1 MTHIHY
7 KFSSKLSYSTVV
19 FDGPHITLMDLK
31 ERIMGRE
38 KLRAGDC
45 DLQITNAQT
54 KEEYTDEEGL
64 IPKGSS
70 VIVRRVPNIR
80 VAHKKTK
87 NIERSDARG
96 FFASGVVKAMDD
108 KSSSKSLPL
117 FSRMVNLAAAD
128 VSEDDKIKVMMNQS
142 SYDPTT
148 YNKKIAGALPANYT
162 CYRCGSAGH
171 HIRKCPSSGDKNFD
185 APPKIKKSS
194 GIPRSFLVEVDDPTI
209 KGAMLTN
216 CGRFAIPAIDAQ
228 AYAVG
233 KKEKHPFLHKEESE
247 PQDESLP
254 VPEELQCLI
263 CHDLLVDSVV
273 IPCCGNSYCD
283 DCIRTTLLDSEGHV
297 CPTCNQSDVS
307 PDTLIANKFLRQA
320 VNNFK
325 KEKDVTGSL
334 KGKSSAPTPNPV
346 PSPVATQQQIHQS
359 THNLQAA
366 VNEPVARPG
375 SSLQSSVQAEEKAQD
390 EPMTQV
396 HNDSVQRISLVQ
408 TPTSIHSSSLHSVCP
423 PGVPSEFQPLPPA
436 SLSNPS
442 AAPPLF
448 LGHHFRSLPPGQQ
461 YLSHPPGHPVAL
473 PNWTHPNP
481 QGTPIPPLM
490 PSSSSSIPP
499 HIQREWFS
507 HHRHRSER
515 SPDTRS
521 TYRRSSRSK
530 SKSSRS
536 SSRSS
541 RSRSK
546 SHGRSRSPYSRHRVS
561 HTRTNPSRSYSYS
574 YKRSHS
580 PTASSSSSPREGPR
594 STSQSDHRKRRHHSK
609 KSSHG
614 SCKSR
619 RREERSSPSSKH
631 AKGHAYATE
640 ATSSQEPNTDYYEE
654 WKRQYK
660 EWYDKYFGSYVSHYH
675 QLPPPP
681 NPVWAGRALEN
692 HSSYNF
698 DSLDHF
704 QHNTLTRRRSPSQSS
719 NDSRSQSSSEGR
731 SPPSRSSSDSSSPPP
746 RSPPSKNL
754 STKDGRA
761 RRATANERIKKF
773 EVSEDNRRSADA
785 AHATG
790 RKEKR
795 KRNTASDSIPHGDV
809 SDAVQNPLKSN
820 EQEKQK
826 QENKK
831 KSKKESNSRRQE
843 GKSGQSVKS
852 SKKASKVE
860 KDLHTE
866 VSKASKS
873 ESEGKT
879 KGSSTLETPK
889 DESPQLVDKEKSREP
904 NKEEKKPL
912 KNIWEEGM
920 KVRPQKKISI
930 NIKLD
935 AKRPEEKIEI
945 QEGPHSE
952 RSDAKEDGEKLEG
965 EAPVTEKQQAT
976 GLHELQPA
984 EEEDGTESEKGDE
997 RLSRNETEG
1006 DEMGNVMDNQSVTGN
1021 DGEQESLIVEENI
1034 ADESERYDGR
1044 EKERASE
1051 IEEDDSLANEERAI
1065 QQDESVAEE
1074 LPQESKPE
1082 EDLMEGVKMKNGSD
1096 EDTVMTSH
1104 SSERPIITADG
1115 GDSST
1120 FVVDPKGGE
1129 ESPERRIQATT
1140 PPQEQKHGQDD
1151 TLELLQ
1157 APFFKL
1163 EEEESEVGELE
1174 PLSFV
1179 PPLPEEEPE
1188 EVGELEPLS
1197 FVPPPPLEEEREE
1210 SELEPLSFV
1219 PPPPLEEELE
1229 VGGLAPLSFVPQPP
1243 PEDEPEE
1250 VGELEPLSFVPPPPL
1265 EEEPEESELEP
1276 LSFVLPPPLEEELEV
1291 GELEPLS
1298 FVPQPPPEDEPE
1310 EVGELEPLSFVPP
1323 PPLEEKPEE
1332 SELEPLSL
1340 VPPPPLEEELEE
1352 SELEPL
1358 SFVPPP
1364 PLEEEPEESEL
1375 EPLSVVPPPPPEEE
1389 PEESEL
1395 EPLSVVPPPPP
1406 EEEPEE
1412 EGELEPLSFMPP
1424 APPEEEPEKE
1434 SELEPL
1440 SLVPPPPPEEEP
1452 EKSELGPLSVVP
1464 PPPPEEEP
1472 EEEGELEPLSF
1483 MPPPPPEEEA
1493 EKESELEPL
1502 SFMPPPPLEEEPEEE
1517 GELEPLSLM
1526 PPPPLEDEPEE
1537 SELEPLSFMP
1547 PPPLEE
1553 EPEETEL
1560 EPLSLVTPG
1569 HGETRADSEQESQ
1582 RSGEPQT
1589 DGETRQ
1595 RNYSLA
1601 PSTGRYESDSR
1612 DTEMGGKTEADEP
1625 VDFETNWKGEEGR
1638 IEETEKQLPISIQAS
1653 LTSHEDEKKD
1663 SVQEVNVD
1671 GHNSANH
1678 NEPNVVSD
1686 AKSSEE
1692 DCRHVSQRHNND
1704 KTESKSDNRNSPPPS
1719 LVEVSGKVE
1728 ESSRSSLASKPSVNS
1743 PSKHHH
1749 QAKPGGPPPSKYS
1762 DTPPVKAKPMSRE
1775 EMWKRYK
1782 MEKLLKESQQQGQAA
1797 TQPEREA
1804 SRHDGEAK
1812 AERAGGDMPS
1822 SHNGSSVKKSE
1833 HERRPKKHK
1842 KDKHGDA
1849 DQEELERKHKKSKKK
1864 NEDTH

>member
-19 FDGPHITLMDLK
+19 FDGPHITLTDLK

-54 KEEYTDEEGL
+54 KEEYTDEEAL

-80 VAHKKTK
+80 VAHKKSKT
-87 NIERSDARG
+87 IERSDARG
-96 FFASGVVKAMDD
+96 LFASGVVKAMDD

-117 FSRMVNLAAAD
+117 FSKMVNLASAD

-148 YNKKIAGALPANYT
+148 YNKKIAGVLPANYT
-162 CYRCGSAGH
+162 CFRCGSAGH

-247 PQDESLP
+247 PQDELLP

-325 KEKDVTGSL
+325 KEKDVTKSL

-366 VNEPVARPG
+366 VNEPAARPG
-375 SSLQSSVQAEEKAQD
+375 SSLQSSVEAEEKAQD

-408 TPTSIHSSSLHSVCP
+408 TPTSIHSSSLPSVCP
-423 PGVPSEFQPLPPA
+423 PGVPAEFQPLPPA
-436 SLSNPS
+436 SSSNPS
-442 AAPPLF
+442 APPPLF
-448 LGHHFRSLPPGQQ
+448 LGHLFRSLPAGQQ

-473 PNWTHPNP
+473 PNWTHPNL

-561 HTRTNPSRSYSYS
+561 HTRTNPSRSYNYG

-594 STSQSDHRKRRHHSK
+594 STSQSDHRKKRHHSK

-614 SCKSR
+614 GYKSR
-619 RREERSSPSSKH
+619 RREERSPPSSKH
-631 AKGHAYATE
+631 AEGHAYAAE

-660 EWYDKYFGSYVSHYH
+660 EWYDKYFSSYVSHYH

-681 NPVWAGRALEN
+681 NPVWADRAEN

-698 DSLDHF
+698 DSFGHF
-704 QHNTLTRRRSPSQSS
+704 QHSPLTRRHSPPSQSS
-719 NDSRSQSSSEGR
+719 NDSRSSRSQSSSEGR

-746 RSPPSKNL
+746 RSPPSKNAT
-754 STKDGRA
+754 TKDGRA
-761 RRATANERIKKF
+761 QGATANERIKKC
-773 EVSEDNRRSADA
+773 EVSEDNTRSADA
-785 AHATG
+785 THATG

-795 KRNTASDSIPHGDV
+795 KRRNTASDSIPHSDV
-809 SDAVQNPLKSN
+809 SDAVQNSLKSN
-820 EQEKQK
+820 EQKKQK

-831 KSKKESNSRRQE
+831 KCKKESNSQRQDE
-843 GKSGQSVKS
+843 KSGQNVKS

-860 KDLHTE
+860 KDKHTE
-866 VSKASKS
+866 VSKAAKS
-873 ESEGKT
+873 ESEGKN
-879 KGSSTLETPK
+879 KESSTLEIPE
-889 DESPQLVDKEKSREP
+889 DESPQLVDKEKPQEP
-904 NKEEKKPL
+904 KKEEKKPL

-935 AKRPEEKIEI
+935 AKRSEEKTEI
-945 QEGPHSE
+945 QEGPLE
-952 RSDAKEDGEKLEG
+952 RGDAKEDGEKLEG
-965 EAPVTEKQQAT
+965 EAPVPEKQQAA
-976 GLHELQPA
+976 GLHELHTA
-984 EEEDGTESEKGDE
+984 EEKDGTEPEKGDE
-997 RLSRNETEG
+997 QLNIKETEG
-1006 DEMGNVMDNQSVTGN
+1006 DETRNVTDNERVTGN

-1034 ADESERYDGR
+1034 EEESERNDDG
-1044 EKERASE
+1044 EKERARE
-1051 IEEDDSLANEERAI
+1051 IEEEDILANDERAI
-1065 QQDESVAEE
+1065 QPDESVVKE
-1074 LPQESKPE
+1074 LPQESNPE
-1082 EDLMEGVKMKNGSD
+1082 EELMEGVTMKNKSD
-1096 EDTVMTSH
+1096 EDTVMMSH
-1104 SSERPIITADG
+1104 SSERLNITAD

-1120 FVVDPKGGE
+1120 FMVDPEGGE
-1129 ESPERRIQATT
+1129 ESPERRIQVTT
-1140 PPQEQKHGQDD
+1140 TPQEQKDD

-1157 APFFKL
+1157 VPFFNL
-1163 EEEESEVGELE
+1163 EEEEPEVG
-1174 PLSFV
+1174 
-1179 PPLPEEEPE
+1179 
-1188 EVGELEPLS
+1188 
-1197 FVPPPPLEEEREE
+1197 
-1210 SELEPLSFV
+1210 
-1219 PPPPLEEELE
+1219 
-1229 VGGLAPLSFVPQPP
+1229 
-1243 PEDEPEE
+1243 
-1250 VGELEPLSFVPPPPL
+1250 
-1265 EEEPEESELEP
+1265 
-1276 LSFVLPPPLEEELEV
+1276 
-1291 GELEPLS
+1291 
-1298 FVPQPPPEDEPE
+1298 
-1310 EVGELEPLSFVPP
+1310 
-1323 PPLEEKPEE
+1323 
-1332 SELEPLSL
+1332 
-1340 VPPPPLEEELEE
+1340 
-1352 SELEPL
+1352 
-1358 SFVPPP
+1358 
-1364 PLEEEPEESEL
+1364 
-1375 EPLSVVPPPPPEEE
+1375 
-1389 PEESEL
+1389 
-1395 EPLSVVPPPPP
+1395 
-1406 EEEPEE
+1406 
-1412 EGELEPLSFMPP
+1412 
-1424 APPEEEPEKE
+1424 
-1434 SELEPL
+1434 ELEPL

-1452 EKSELGPLSVVP
+1452 EELGELEPLSFVP

-1472 EEEGELEPLSF
+1472 EKESELEPLSLMPPPPLEEEPEKEGELEPLSF
-1483 MPPPPPEEEA
+1483 VPPPPPLEEEPEEERELERLSFVPPPPSEEEP
-1493 EKESELEPL
+1493 EKEGELEPL
-1502 SFMPPPPLEEEPEEE
+1502 SFMPPPPLEEEPE
-1517 GELEPLSLM
+1517 LEPLSLV
-1526 PPPPLEDEPEE
+1526 P
-1537 SELEPLSFMP
+1537 
-1547 PPPLEE
+1547 
-1553 EPEETEL
+1553 
-1560 EPLSLVTPG
+1560 LVTPG
-1569 HGETRADSEQESQ
+1569 HGETQENSEQESQ

-1589 DGETRQ
+1589 DDETRQ
-1595 RNYSLA
+1595 RNASLA
-1601 PSTGRYESDSR
+1601 PSSGQYGNDSR

-1625 VDFETNWKGEEGR
+1625 VDLETNWKGEEGR
-1638 IEETEKQLPISIQAS
+1638 IEETEKVLPILIQSS
-1653 LTSHEDEKKD
+1653 LTAHEDDKKD

-1678 NEPNVVSD
+1678 NEPNVISD
-1686 AKSSEE
+1686 AKSTEE
-1692 DCRHVSQRHNND
+1692 DCRHVYQHHN
-1704 KTESKSDNRNSPPPS
+1704 TESKSDNRNSPPPR
-1719 LVEVSGKVE
+1719 VE
-1728 ESSRSSLASKPSVNS
+1728 ESSRSSLASKPS
-1743 PSKHHH
+1743 KHHH
-1749 QAKPGGPPPSKYS
+1749 QAKPRGPPPSKHS
-1762 DTPPVKAKPMSRE
+1762 DTPPVKDKPMSRE

-1782 MEKLLKESQQQGQAA
+1782 MEKLLKESQQQGQAV

-1804 SRHDGEAK
+1804 SRHHHGEAK
-1812 AERAGGDMPS
+1812 AERAGGDKPS

-1849 DQEELERKHKKSKKK
+1849 EREELERKHKKSKKK

>member
-19 FDGPHITLMDLK
+19 FDGPHITLTDLK

-54 KEEYTDEEGL
+54 KEEYTDEEAL

-80 VAHKKTK
+80 VAHKKSKT
-87 NIERSDARG
+87 IERSDARG
-96 FFASGVVKAMDD
+96 LFASGVVKAMDD

-117 FSRMVNLAAAD
+117 FSKMVNLASAD

-148 YNKKIAGALPANYT
+148 YNKKIAGVLPANYT
-162 CYRCGSAGH
+162 CFRCGSAGH

-247 PQDESLP
+247 PQDELLP

-325 KEKDVTGSL
+325 KEKDVTKSL

-366 VNEPVARPG
+366 VNEPAARPG
-375 SSLQSSVQAEEKAQD
+375 SSLQSSVEAEEKAQD

-408 TPTSIHSSSLHSVCP
+408 TPTSIHSSSLPSVCP
-423 PGVPSEFQPLPPA
+423 PGVPAEFQPLPPA
-436 SLSNPS
+436 SSSNPS
-442 AAPPLF
+442 APPPLF
-448 LGHHFRSLPPGQQ
+448 LGHLFRSLPAGQQ

-473 PNWTHPNP
+473 PNWTHPNL

-561 HTRTNPSRSYSYS
+561 HTRTNPSRSYNYG

-594 STSQSDHRKRRHHSK
+594 STSQSDHRKKRHHSK

-614 SCKSR
+614 GYKSR
-619 RREERSSPSSKH
+619 RREERSPPSSKH
-631 AKGHAYATE
+631 AEGHAYAAE

-660 EWYDKYFGSYVSHYH
+660 EWYDKYFSSYVSHYH

-681 NPVWAGRALEN
+681 NPVWADRAEN

-698 DSLDHF
+698 DSFGHF
-704 QHNTLTRRRSPSQSS
+704 QHSPLTRRHSPPSQSS
-719 NDSRSQSSSEGR
+719 NDSRSSRSQSSSEGR

-746 RSPPSKNL
+746 RSPPSKNAT
-754 STKDGRA
+754 TKDGRA
-761 RRATANERIKKF
+761 QGATANERIKKC
-773 EVSEDNRRSADA
+773 EVSEDNTRSADA
-785 AHATG
+785 THATG

-795 KRNTASDSIPHGDV
+795 KRRNTASDSIPHSDV
-809 SDAVQNPLKSN
+809 SDAVQNSLKSN
-820 EQEKQK
+820 EQKKQK

-831 KSKKESNSRRQE
+831 KCKKESNSQRQDE
-843 GKSGQSVKS
+843 KSGQNVKS

-860 KDLHTE
+860 KDKHTE
-866 VSKASKS
+866 VSKAAKS
-873 ESEGKT
+873 ESEGKN
-879 KGSSTLETPK
+879 KESSTLEIPE
-889 DESPQLVDKEKSREP
+889 DESPQLVDKEKPQEP
-904 NKEEKKPL
+904 KKEEKKPL

-935 AKRPEEKIEI
+935 AKRSEEKTEI
-945 QEGPHSE
+945 QEGPLE
-952 RSDAKEDGEKLEG
+952 RGDAKEDGEKLEG
-965 EAPVTEKQQAT
+965 EAPVPEKQQAA
-976 GLHELQPA
+976 GLHELHTA
-984 EEEDGTESEKGDE
+984 EEKDGTEPEKGDE
-997 RLSRNETEG
+997 QLNIKETEG
-1006 DEMGNVMDNQSVTGN
+1006 DETRNVTDNERVTGN

-1034 ADESERYDGR
+1034 EEESERNDDG
-1044 EKERASE
+1044 EKERARE
-1051 IEEDDSLANEERAI
+1051 IEEEDILANDERAI
-1065 QQDESVAEE
+1065 QPDESVVKE
-1074 LPQESKPE
+1074 LPQESNPE
-1082 EDLMEGVKMKNGSD
+1082 EELMEGVTMKNKSD
-1096 EDTVMTSH
+1096 EDTVMMSH
-1104 SSERPIITADG
+1104 SSERLNITAD

-1120 FVVDPKGGE
+1120 FMVDPEGGE
-1129 ESPERRIQATT
+1129 ESPERRIQVTT
-1140 PPQEQKHGQDD
+1140 TPQEQKDD

-1157 APFFKL
+1157 VPFFNL
-1163 EEEESEVGELE
+1163 EEEEPEVG
-1174 PLSFV
+1174 
-1179 PPLPEEEPE
+1179 
-1188 EVGELEPLS
+1188 
-1197 FVPPPPLEEEREE
+1197 
-1210 SELEPLSFV
+1210 
-1219 PPPPLEEELE
+1219 
-1229 VGGLAPLSFVPQPP
+1229 
-1243 PEDEPEE
+1243 
-1250 VGELEPLSFVPPPPL
+1250 
-1265 EEEPEESELEP
+1265 
-1276 LSFVLPPPLEEELEV
+1276 
-1291 GELEPLS
+1291 
-1298 FVPQPPPEDEPE
+1298 
-1310 EVGELEPLSFVPP
+1310 
-1323 PPLEEKPEE
+1323 
-1332 SELEPLSL
+1332 
-1340 VPPPPLEEELEE
+1340 
-1352 SELEPL
+1352 
-1358 SFVPPP
+1358 
-1364 PLEEEPEESEL
+1364 
-1375 EPLSVVPPPPPEEE
+1375 
-1389 PEESEL
+1389 
-1395 EPLSVVPPPPP
+1395 
-1406 EEEPEE
+1406 
-1412 EGELEPLSFMPP
+1412 
-1424 APPEEEPEKE
+1424 
-1434 SELEPL
+1434 ELEPL

-1452 EKSELGPLSVVP
+1452 EELGELEPLSFVP
-1464 PPPPEEEP
+1464 PPPPAEEP

-1483 MPPPPPEEEA
+1483 VPPPPSEEEP
-1493 EKESELEPL
+1493 EKEGELEPL
-1502 SFMPPPPLEEEPEEE
+1502 SFMPPPPLEEEPE
-1517 GELEPLSLM
+1517 LEPLSLV
-1526 PPPPLEDEPEE
+1526 P
-1537 SELEPLSFMP
+1537 
-1547 PPPLEE
+1547 
-1553 EPEETEL
+1553 
-1560 EPLSLVTPG
+1560 LVTPG
-1569 HGETRADSEQESQ
+1569 HGETQENSEQESQ

-1589 DGETRQ
+1589 DDETRQ
-1595 RNYSLA
+1595 RNASLA
-1601 PSTGRYESDSR
+1601 PSSGQYGNDSR

-1625 VDFETNWKGEEGR
+1625 VDLETNWKGEEGR
-1638 IEETEKQLPISIQAS
+1638 IEETEKVLPILIQSS
-1653 LTSHEDEKKD
+1653 LTAHEDDKKD

-1678 NEPNVVSD
+1678 NEPNVISD
-1686 AKSSEE
+1686 AKSTEE
-1692 DCRHVSQRHNND
+1692 DCRHVYQHHN
-1704 KTESKSDNRNSPPPS
+1704 TESKSDNRNSPPPR
-1719 LVEVSGKVE
+1719 VE
-1728 ESSRSSLASKPSVNS
+1728 ESSRSSLASKPS
-1743 PSKHHH
+1743 KHHH
-1749 QAKPGGPPPSKYS
+1749 QAKPRGPPPSKHS
-1762 DTPPVKAKPMSRE
+1762 DTPPVKDKPMSRE

-1782 MEKLLKESQQQGQAA
+1782 MEKLLKESQQQGQAV

-1804 SRHDGEAK
+1804 SRHHHGEAK
-1812 AERAGGDMPS
+1812 AERAGGDKPS

-1849 DQEELERKHKKSKKK
+1849 EREELERKHKKSKKK

>member
-117 FSRMVNLAAAD
+117 FSRMVNLADAD

-162 CYRCGSAGH
+162 CFRCGSAGH

-247 PQDESLP
+247 PQDELLP

-297 CPTCNQSDVS
+297 CPTCNESDVS

-390 EPMTQV
+390 EPKTQV

-408 TPTSIHSSSLHSVCP
+408 APTSIHSSSLPSVCP
-423 PGVPSEFQPLPPA
+423 PGVPAEFQPLPPA
-436 SLSNPS
+436 SSSNPS
-442 AAPPLF
+442 APPPLF
-448 LGHHFRSLPPGQQ
+448 LGHHFRSLPAGQQ

-561 HTRTNPSRSYSYS
+561 HTRTNPSRSYSYG

-594 STSQSDHRKRRHHSK
+594 STSKSDHRKKRHHSK

-631 AKGHAYATE
+631 AEG
-640 ATSSQEPNTDYYEE
+640 QPNTDYYEE

-660 EWYDKYFGSYVSHYH
+660 EWYDKYFSSYVSHYH

-681 NPVWAGRALEN
+681 NPIWAGRAEN

-698 DSLDHF
+698 DSFDHF
-704 QHNTLTRRRSPSQSS
+704 QHNTLTRRHSPPSQSS
-719 NDSRSQSSSEGR
+719 NDSRSSRSQSSSEGR

-746 RSPPSKNL
+746 RSPPSKNAA
-754 STKDGRA
+754 TKDGRA
-761 RRATANERIKKF
+761 QGATANERIKRF
-773 EVSEDNRRSADA
+773 EVSEDNTRSADA

-795 KRNTASDSIPHGDV
+795 KRRNTASDSIPHSDV

-831 KSKKESNSRRQE
+831 KCKKESNSQRRDGE
-843 GKSGQSVKS
+843 SGQNVKS

-860 KDLHTE
+860 KDIHTE

-873 ESEGKT
+873 ESEGKN
-879 KGSSTLETPK
+879 KESSTLEIPK
-889 DESPQLVDKEKSREP
+889 DESPQLVDEEKPQEP
-904 NKEEKKPL
+904 KKEEKKPL

-945 QEGPHSE
+945 QEGPCSE

-984 EEEDGTESEKGDE
+984 EEEDWTEPEKGDE
-997 RLSRNETEG
+997 RLNIKETEG
-1006 DEMGNVMDNQSVTGN
+1006 DEMGNVMDNERVTGN

-1034 ADESERYDGR
+1034 EDESERYDDR

-1074 LPQESKPE
+1074 LPQESKPD

-1096 EDTVMTSH
+1096 KDTVMMSH
-1104 SSERPIITADG
+1104 SSERPNITADG
-1115 GDSST
+1115 GDST
-1120 FVVDPKGGE
+1120 LVVDPKGGE
-1129 ESPERRIQATT
+1129 ESPERRIQVTT

-1151 TLELLQ
+1151 TIELLQ

-1163 EEEESEVGELE
+1163 EEEE
-1174 PLSFV
+1174 P
-1179 PPLPEEEPE
+1179 

-1197 FVPPPPLEEEREE
+1197 FVPPPP
-1210 SELEPLSFV
+1210 
-1219 PPPPLEEELE
+1219 
-1229 VGGLAPLSFVPQPP
+1229 P
-1243 PEDEPEE
+1243 PEEEPEE

-1276 LSFVLPPPLEEELEV
+1276 LSFVPPPPLEEEPEESEVEPLSFVAPPPLEEEPEESELEPLSFVAPPPLEEEPEESELEPLSFVLPPPLEEEL
-1291 GELEPLS
+1291 
-1298 FVPQPPPEDEPE
+1298 
-1310 EVGELEPLSFVPP
+1310 
-1323 PPLEEKPEE
+1323 EE

-1340 VPPPPLEEELEE
+1340 VPPPPLEEEPEE
-1352 SELEPL
+1352 SELEPLSFVLPPPPEEEPAEGELEPL

-1375 EPLSVVPPPPPEEE
+1375 EPLSI
-1389 PEESEL
+1389 
-1395 EPLSVVPPPPP
+1395 VPPPPP

-1424 APPEEEPEKE
+1424 PPPEEEPEKE

-1440 SLVPPPPPEEEP
+1440 SFVLPPPPEEEPAEGELEPLSFVPPPPLEEEPEESELEPLSIVPPPPPEEEP
-1452 EKSELGPLSVVP
+1452 EEEGELEPLSFMPPPPPEEEPEKESELEPLSVVP

-1483 MPPPPPEEEA
+1483 MPPPPPEEEPEEEGELEPLSFMPPPPPEEEP

-1502 SFMPPPPLEEEPEEE
+1502 SFMPPPPLEEEPEER
-1517 GELEPLSLM
+1517 
-1526 PPPPLEDEPEE
+1526 
-1537 SELEPLSFMP
+1537 
-1547 PPPLEE
+1547 
-1553 EPEETEL
+1553 EL
-1560 EPLSLVTPG
+1560 EPLSLVPPVTPG
-1569 HGETRADSEQESQ
+1569 HGETQADSEQESQ

-1589 DGETRQ
+1589 DDETRQ

-1601 PSTGRYESDSR
+1601 PSTGQYESDSR

-1638 IEETEKQLPISIQAS
+1638 IEETEKELPISIQSS
-1653 LTSHEDEKKD
+1653 LTSHEDDKKD

-1678 NEPNVVSD
+1678 NEPNVIPD

-1692 DCRHVSQRHNND
+1692 DCRHVYQHHNND
-1704 KTESKSDNRNSPPPS
+1704 NTESKSDNRNSPPPS
-1719 LVEVSGKVE
+1719 RVEVSGRVE
-1728 ESSRSSLASKPSVNS
+1728 ESSRSSLASKPLVNS
-1743 PSKHHH
+1743 PSKHQH
-1749 QAKPGGPPPSKYS
+1749 QAKPRGPPPSKHS

-1782 MEKLLKESQQQGQAA
+1782 MEKLLKESQQGQAA

-1812 AERAGGDMPS
+1812 AERAGGDKPS

>member
-19 FDGPHITLMDLK
+19 FDGPHITLTDLK

-54 KEEYTDEEGL
+54 KEEYTDEEAL

-80 VAHKKTK
+80 VAHKKSKT
-87 NIERSDARG
+87 IERSDARG
-96 FFASGVVKAMDD
+96 LFASGVVKAMDD

-117 FSRMVNLAAAD
+117 FSKMVNLASAD

-148 YNKKIAGALPANYT
+148 YNKKIAGVLPANYT
-162 CYRCGSAGH
+162 CFRCGSAGH

-247 PQDESLP
+247 PQDELLP

-325 KEKDVTGSL
+325 KEKDVTKSL

-366 VNEPVARPG
+366 VNEPAARPG
-375 SSLQSSVQAEEKAQD
+375 SSLQSSVEAEEKAQD

-408 TPTSIHSSSLHSVCP
+408 TPTSIHSSSLPSVCP
-423 PGVPSEFQPLPPA
+423 PGVPAEFQPLPPA
-436 SLSNPS
+436 SSSNPS
-442 AAPPLF
+442 APPPLF
-448 LGHHFRSLPPGQQ
+448 LGHLFRSLPAGQQ

-473 PNWTHPNP
+473 PNWTHPNL

-561 HTRTNPSRSYSYS
+561 HTRTNPSRSYNYG

-594 STSQSDHRKRRHHSK
+594 STSQSDHRKKRHHSK

-614 SCKSR
+614 GYKSR
-619 RREERSSPSSKH
+619 RREERSPPSSKH
-631 AKGHAYATE
+631 AEGHAYAAE

-660 EWYDKYFGSYVSHYH
+660 EWYDKYFSSYVSHYH

-681 NPVWAGRALEN
+681 NPVWADRAEN

-698 DSLDHF
+698 DSFGHF
-704 QHNTLTRRRSPSQSS
+704 QHSPLTRRHSPPSQSS
-719 NDSRSQSSSEGR
+719 NDSRSSRSQSSSEGR

-746 RSPPSKNL
+746 RSPPSKNAT
-754 STKDGRA
+754 TKDGRA
-761 RRATANERIKKF
+761 QGATANERIKKC
-773 EVSEDNRRSADA
+773 EVSEDNTRSADA
-785 AHATG
+785 THATG

-795 KRNTASDSIPHGDV
+795 KRRNTASDSIPHSDV
-809 SDAVQNPLKSN
+809 SDAVQNSLKSN
-820 EQEKQK
+820 EQKKQK

-831 KSKKESNSRRQE
+831 KCKKESNSQRQDE
-843 GKSGQSVKS
+843 KSGQNVKS

-860 KDLHTE
+860 KDKHTE
-866 VSKASKS
+866 VSKAAKS
-873 ESEGKT
+873 ESEGKN
-879 KGSSTLETPK
+879 KESSTLEIPE
-889 DESPQLVDKEKSREP
+889 DESPQLVDKEKPQEP
-904 NKEEKKPL
+904 KKEEKKPL

-935 AKRPEEKIEI
+935 AKRSEEKTEI
-945 QEGPHSE
+945 QEGPLE
-952 RSDAKEDGEKLEG
+952 RGDAKEDGEKLEG
-965 EAPVTEKQQAT
+965 EAPVPEKQQAA
-976 GLHELQPA
+976 GLHELHTA
-984 EEEDGTESEKGDE
+984 EEKDGTEPEKGDE
-997 RLSRNETEG
+997 QLNIKETEG
-1006 DEMGNVMDNQSVTGN
+1006 DETRNVTDNERVTGN

-1034 ADESERYDGR
+1034 EEESERNDDG
-1044 EKERASE
+1044 EKERARE
-1051 IEEDDSLANEERAI
+1051 IEEEDILANDERAI
-1065 QQDESVAEE
+1065 QPDESVVKE
-1074 LPQESKPE
+1074 LPQESNPE
-1082 EDLMEGVKMKNGSD
+1082 EELMEGVTMKNKSD
-1096 EDTVMTSH
+1096 EDTVMMSH
-1104 SSERPIITADG
+1104 SSERLNITAD

-1120 FVVDPKGGE
+1120 FMVDPEGGE
-1129 ESPERRIQATT
+1129 ESPERRIQVTT
-1140 PPQEQKHGQDD
+1140 TPQEQKDD

-1157 APFFKL
+1157 VPFFNL
-1163 EEEESEVGELE
+1163 EEEEPEVGELE
-1174 PLSFV
+1174 PLSLV
-1179 PPLPEEEPE
+1179 PPPPPEEEPE
-1188 EVGELEPLS
+1188 ELGELEPLS
-1197 FVPPPPLEEEREE
+1197 FVPPPP
-1210 SELEPLSFV
+1210 P
-1219 PPPPLEEELE
+1219 EEEL
-1229 VGGLAPLSFVPQPP
+1229 
-1243 PEDEPEE
+1243 
-1250 VGELEPLSFVPPPPL
+1250 
-1265 EEEPEESELEP
+1265 
-1276 LSFVLPPPLEEELEV
+1276 
-1291 GELEPLS
+1291 
-1298 FVPQPPPEDEPE
+1298 
-1310 EVGELEPLSFVPP
+1310 
-1323 PPLEEKPEE
+1323 EE

-1340 VPPPPLEEELEE
+1340 VPPPPPAEEPEEEGELEPLSLVPPPPPPAEEPEEEGELEPLSFVPPPPLEEELEE

-1358 SFVPPP
+1358 S
-1364 PLEEEPEESEL
+1364 L
-1375 EPLSVVPPPPPEEE
+1375 VPPPPP
-1389 PEESEL
+1389 
-1395 EPLSVVPPPPP
+1395 
-1406 EEEPEE
+1406 
-1412 EGELEPLSFMPP
+1412 
-1424 APPEEEPEKE
+1424 PPEEEPEKE

-1440 SLVPPPPPEEEP
+1440 SL
-1452 EKSELGPLSVVP
+1452 
-1464 PPPPEEEP
+1464 
-1472 EEEGELEPLSF
+1472 
-1483 MPPPPPEEEA
+1483 MPPPPPKEEP

-1502 SFMPPPPLEEEPEEE
+1502 SFMPPPPLEEEPEKE
-1517 GELEPLSLM
+1517 GELEPLSFVP
-1526 PPPPLEDEPEE
+1526 PPPPLEEEPEE
-1537 SELEPLSFMP
+1537 ERELERLSFVPPPPSEEEPEKEGELEPLSFMP

-1553 EPEETEL
+1553 EPEL
-1560 EPLSLVTPG
+1560 EPLSLVPLVTPG
-1569 HGETRADSEQESQ
+1569 HGETQENSEQESQ

-1589 DGETRQ
+1589 DDETRQ
-1595 RNYSLA
+1595 RNASLA
-1601 PSTGRYESDSR
+1601 PSSGQYGNDSR

-1625 VDFETNWKGEEGR
+1625 VDLETNWKGEEGR
-1638 IEETEKQLPISIQAS
+1638 IEETEKVLPILIQSS
-1653 LTSHEDEKKD
+1653 LTAHEDDKKD

-1678 NEPNVVSD
+1678 NEPNVISD
-1686 AKSSEE
+1686 AKSTEE
-1692 DCRHVSQRHNND
+1692 DCRHVYQHHN
-1704 KTESKSDNRNSPPPS
+1704 TESKSDNRNSPPPR
-1719 LVEVSGKVE
+1719 VE
-1728 ESSRSSLASKPSVNS
+1728 ESSRSSLASKPS
-1743 PSKHHH
+1743 KHHH
-1749 QAKPGGPPPSKYS
+1749 QAKPRGPPPSKHS
-1762 DTPPVKAKPMSRE
+1762 DTPPVKDKPMSRE

-1782 MEKLLKESQQQGQAA
+1782 MEKLLKESQQQGQAV

-1804 SRHDGEAK
+1804 SRHHHGEAK
-1812 AERAGGDMPS
+1812 AERAGGDKPS

-1849 DQEELERKHKKSKKK
+1849 EREELERKHKKSKKK

>member
-19 FDGPHITLMDLK
+19 FDGPHITLTDLK

-54 KEEYTDEEGL
+54 KEEYTDEEAL

-80 VAHKKTK
+80 VAHKKSKT
-87 NIERSDARG
+87 IERSDARG
-96 FFASGVVKAMDD
+96 LFASGVVKAMDD

-117 FSRMVNLAAAD
+117 FSKMVNLASAD

-148 YNKKIAGALPANYT
+148 YNKKIAGVLPANYT
-162 CYRCGSAGH
+162 CFRCGSAGH

-247 PQDESLP
+247 PQDELLP

-325 KEKDVTGSL
+325 KEKDVTKSL

-366 VNEPVARPG
+366 VNEPAARPG
-375 SSLQSSVQAEEKAQD
+375 SSLQSSVEAEEKAQD

-408 TPTSIHSSSLHSVCP
+408 TPTSIHSSSLPSVCP
-423 PGVPSEFQPLPPA
+423 PGVPAEFQPLPPA
-436 SLSNPS
+436 SSSNPS
-442 AAPPLF
+442 APPPLF
-448 LGHHFRSLPPGQQ
+448 LGHLFRSLPAGQQ

-473 PNWTHPNP
+473 PNWTHPNL

-561 HTRTNPSRSYSYS
+561 HTRTNPSRSYNYG

-594 STSQSDHRKRRHHSK
+594 STSQSDHRKKRHHSK

-614 SCKSR
+614 GYKSR
-619 RREERSSPSSKH
+619 RREERSPPSSKH
-631 AKGHAYATE
+631 AEGHAYAAE

-660 EWYDKYFGSYVSHYH
+660 EWYDKYFSSYVSHYH

-681 NPVWAGRALEN
+681 NPVWADRAEN

-698 DSLDHF
+698 DSFGHF
-704 QHNTLTRRRSPSQSS
+704 QHSPLTRRHSPPSQSS
-719 NDSRSQSSSEGR
+719 NDSRSSRSQSSSEGR

-746 RSPPSKNL
+746 RSPPSKNAT
-754 STKDGRA
+754 TKDGRA
-761 RRATANERIKKF
+761 QGATANERIKKC
-773 EVSEDNRRSADA
+773 EVSEDNTRSADA
-785 AHATG
+785 THATG

-795 KRNTASDSIPHGDV
+795 KRRNTASDSIPHSDV
-809 SDAVQNPLKSN
+809 SDAVQNSLKSN
-820 EQEKQK
+820 EQKKQK

-831 KSKKESNSRRQE
+831 KCKKESNSQRQDE
-843 GKSGQSVKS
+843 KSGQNVKS

-860 KDLHTE
+860 KDKHTE
-866 VSKASKS
+866 VSKAAKS
-873 ESEGKT
+873 ESEGKN
-879 KGSSTLETPK
+879 KESSTLEIPE
-889 DESPQLVDKEKSREP
+889 DESPQLVDKEKPQEP
-904 NKEEKKPL
+904 KKEEKKPL

-935 AKRPEEKIEI
+935 AKRSEEKTEI
-945 QEGPHSE
+945 QEGPLE
-952 RSDAKEDGEKLEG
+952 RGDAKEDGEKLEG
-965 EAPVTEKQQAT
+965 EAPVPEKQQAA
-976 GLHELQPA
+976 GLHELHTA
-984 EEEDGTESEKGDE
+984 EEKDGTEPEKGDE
-997 RLSRNETEG
+997 QLNIKETEG
-1006 DEMGNVMDNQSVTGN
+1006 DETRNVTDNERVTGN

-1034 ADESERYDGR
+1034 EEESERNDDG
-1044 EKERASE
+1044 EKERARE
-1051 IEEDDSLANEERAI
+1051 IEEEDILANDERAI
-1065 QQDESVAEE
+1065 QPDESVVKE
-1074 LPQESKPE
+1074 LPQESNPE
-1082 EDLMEGVKMKNGSD
+1082 EELMEGVTMKNKSD
-1096 EDTVMTSH
+1096 EDTVMMSH
-1104 SSERPIITADG
+1104 SSERLNITAD

-1120 FVVDPKGGE
+1120 FMVDPEGGE
-1129 ESPERRIQATT
+1129 ESPERRIQVTT
-1140 PPQEQKHGQDD
+1140 TPQEQKDD

-1157 APFFKL
+1157 VPFFNL
-1163 EEEESEVGELE
+1163 EEEEPEVG
-1174 PLSFV
+1174 
-1179 PPLPEEEPE
+1179 
-1188 EVGELEPLS
+1188 
-1197 FVPPPPLEEEREE
+1197 
-1210 SELEPLSFV
+1210 
-1219 PPPPLEEELE
+1219 
-1229 VGGLAPLSFVPQPP
+1229 
-1243 PEDEPEE
+1243 
-1250 VGELEPLSFVPPPPL
+1250 
-1265 EEEPEESELEP
+1265 
-1276 LSFVLPPPLEEELEV
+1276 
-1291 GELEPLS
+1291 
-1298 FVPQPPPEDEPE
+1298 
-1310 EVGELEPLSFVPP
+1310 
-1323 PPLEEKPEE
+1323 
-1332 SELEPLSL
+1332 
-1340 VPPPPLEEELEE
+1340 
-1352 SELEPL
+1352 
-1358 SFVPPP
+1358 
-1364 PLEEEPEESEL
+1364 
-1375 EPLSVVPPPPPEEE
+1375 
-1389 PEESEL
+1389 
-1395 EPLSVVPPPPP
+1395 
-1406 EEEPEE
+1406 
-1412 EGELEPLSFMPP
+1412 
-1424 APPEEEPEKE
+1424 
-1434 SELEPL
+1434 ELEPL

-1452 EKSELGPLSVVP
+1452 EELGELEPLSFVP
-1464 PPPPEEEP
+1464 PPPPEEELEESELEPLSLVPPPPPAEEP

-1483 MPPPPPEEEA
+1483 VPPPPSEEEP
-1493 EKESELEPL
+1493 EKEGELEPL
-1502 SFMPPPPLEEEPEEE
+1502 SFMPPPPLEEEPE
-1517 GELEPLSLM
+1517 LEPLSLV
-1526 PPPPLEDEPEE
+1526 P
-1537 SELEPLSFMP
+1537 
-1547 PPPLEE
+1547 
-1553 EPEETEL
+1553 
-1560 EPLSLVTPG
+1560 LVTPG
-1569 HGETRADSEQESQ
+1569 HGETQENSEQESQ

-1589 DGETRQ
+1589 DDETRQ
-1595 RNYSLA
+1595 RNASLA
-1601 PSTGRYESDSR
+1601 PSSGQYGNDSR

-1625 VDFETNWKGEEGR
+1625 VDLETNWKGEEGR
-1638 IEETEKQLPISIQAS
+1638 IEETEKVLPILIQSS
-1653 LTSHEDEKKD
+1653 LTAHEDDKKD

-1678 NEPNVVSD
+1678 NEPNVISD
-1686 AKSSEE
+1686 AKSTEE
-1692 DCRHVSQRHNND
+1692 DCRHVYQHHN
-1704 KTESKSDNRNSPPPS
+1704 TESKSDNRNSPPPR
-1719 LVEVSGKVE
+1719 VE
-1728 ESSRSSLASKPSVNS
+1728 ESSRSSLASKPS
-1743 PSKHHH
+1743 KHHH
-1749 QAKPGGPPPSKYS
+1749 QAKPRGPPPSKHS
-1762 DTPPVKAKPMSRE
+1762 DTPPVKDKPMSRE

-1782 MEKLLKESQQQGQAA
+1782 MEKLLKESQQQGQAV

-1804 SRHDGEAK
+1804 SRHHHGEAK
-1812 AERAGGDMPS
+1812 AERAGGDKPS

-1849 DQEELERKHKKSKKK
+1849 EREELERKHKKSKKK